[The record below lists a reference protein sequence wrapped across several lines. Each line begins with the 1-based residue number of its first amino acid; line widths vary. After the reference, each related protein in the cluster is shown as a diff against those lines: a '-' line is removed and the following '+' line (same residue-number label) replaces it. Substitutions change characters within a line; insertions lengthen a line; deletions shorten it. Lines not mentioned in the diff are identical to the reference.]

1 MVFVGKMFR
10 LVAYGR
16 IGSGACVHVIAF
28 GAASAGGSSGLA
40 PAGSVGQSTDLS
52 RVEWCS
58 TSTPSK
64 VKPGG
69 SSSRQS
75 YFHQWSRNPWPG
87 HNRLIVLANDV
98 RVM

>member
-52 RVEWCS
+52 RVEW
-58 TSTPSK
+58 
-64 VKPGG
+64 
-69 SSSRQS
+69 
-75 YFHQWSRNPWPG
+75 
-87 HNRLIVLANDV
+87 
-98 RVM
+98 